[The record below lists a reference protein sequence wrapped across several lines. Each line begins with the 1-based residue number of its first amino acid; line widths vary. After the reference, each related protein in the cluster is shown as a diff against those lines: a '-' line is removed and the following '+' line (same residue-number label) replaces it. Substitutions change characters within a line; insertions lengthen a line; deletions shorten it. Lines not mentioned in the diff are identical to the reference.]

1 MYSMYNNAASTKA
14 GKKKEYG
21 FCHRHLG
28 LAICYTILILPRP
41 GQPWPYYTLLNKFG
55 QGQQKRP
62 ASLLLT
68 HGRPNPK
75 DLMYIKA
82 GCRARMFS

>member
-1 MYSMYNNAASTKA
+1 MLHQQRQAR
-14 GKKKEYG
+14 KKNMDFAIG
-21 FCHRHLG
+21 TW

-82 GCRARMFS
+82 RCRARMFS